1 MKLYLNKEGLLTTDN
16 ILKNTNVVV
25 NEQAHKH
32 LNLYVDFKDGV
43 TIRSILKLIESNK
56 FLQEILSSY
65 DLKSYFDALVKY
77 PEGSIETDLKEIKM
91 YRTGEF
97 NHYTSGIE
105 LSDTPHLLGKKK
117 QQMNDKDVWVG
128 VDFYPLKKVVDV
140 PLVLD
145 SVVSLQP
152 ECLLNSVL
160 EQEGVYA
167 TITGFSL
174 IEILESVFL
183 ETTPDESTNK
193 TVFDFEGVGEPDL
206 FSDVGSG
213 GLEKMSWLN
222 DGPQSG
228 LNISSYLKDK
238 ENMIIYLFDLLPNNV
253 DVDTFLKKYF
263 SDLVRVK
270 PGLEELNAYEF
281 RCKTYNESEA
291 FELARKFKIYK
302 FNRSVLRKD
311 KFSFDKNF
319 YQVWNSLNLPGIPE
333 HMYDCI
339 KQ

>member
-65 DLKSYFDALVKY
+65 DLQSYFDALVKY

-160 EQEGVYA
+160 EQEYVYA
-167 TITGFSL
+167 TVSGFSL
-174 IEILESVFL
+174 NEIIEAVFL
-183 ETTPDESTNK
+183 ETNPDESKNK
-193 TVFDFEGVGEPDL
+193 TIFDLEDVGSPDL
-206 FSDVGSG
+206 FNDGSAG
-213 GLEKMSWLN
+213 IDSLGWFN

-228 LNISSYLKDK
+228 LNISSSLKDK
-238 ENMIIYLFDLLPNNV
+238 ENMIIYLFDLLPNSI

-263 SDLVRVK
+263 NDLVKVNT
-270 PGLEELNAYEF
+270 GLEGLNAYEF
-281 RCKTYNESEA
+281 RCKTYNEPEA
-291 FELARKFKIYK
+291 FELARKFNILKNK
-302 FNRSVLRKD
+302 GSVLRKD

-319 YQVWNSLNLPGIPE
+319 CQVWTNLGLPGIPE